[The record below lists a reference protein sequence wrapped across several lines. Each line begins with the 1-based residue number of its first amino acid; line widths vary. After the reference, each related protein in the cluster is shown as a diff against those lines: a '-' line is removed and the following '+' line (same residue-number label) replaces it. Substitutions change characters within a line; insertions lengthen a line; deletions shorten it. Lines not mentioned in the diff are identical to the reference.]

1 MGFLRSS
8 GNRKKKSYIHDD
20 AEESARRR
28 DMIKQKLYAEHMM
41 DSDDENDDYLEKQL
55 GPRSPVRRLS
65 PHNSQSS
72 RRVTVLPN
80 YIDPSGSLRNSPPSS
95 GHFRAPPRRAYSEQ
109 NGRKTLNR
117 PPPLPPRRTNSFANG
132 SDEFS
137 QGSSPSPPSRG
148 KNARFSMAP
157 HPVHPSRRDPRMASR
172 LANRNYNNAQDS
184 EDDEDED
191 GIGEQMMTPLAQ
203 RRPPPRRRRATVAE
217 QSLQKNAD
225 AAMRFGPPRR
235 VKSHYP
241 GGRNPRGVGTIGM
254 IDNGMD
260 ASDHSNVSK
269 DSSDKGVFRGRGLFR
284 NKSGQSDDTDLTVS
298 SSERSS
304 SFFRKVKRTNSSS
317 MKRSPL
323 DTSEHTTESQKS
335 WFTNGSARSKEEVY
349 NSALRRVKER
359 QAIQNA
365 QNYLRGNQPGR
376 MGLSEQ
382 LAALPPANDSDAEY
396 DEVEDDAESKS
407 IFSSIISKIE
417 KVYDDCS

>member
-1 MGFLRSS
+1 
-8 GNRKKKSYIHDD
+8 
-20 AEESARRR
+20 
-28 DMIKQKLYAEHMM
+28 
-41 DSDDENDDYLEKQL
+41 
-55 GPRSPVRRLS
+55 
-65 PHNSQSS
+65 
-72 RRVTVLPN
+72 
-80 YIDPSGSLRNSPPSS
+80 
-95 GHFRAPPRRAYSEQ
+95 
-109 NGRKTLNR
+109 
-117 PPPLPPRRTNSFANG
+117 
-132 SDEFS
+132 
-137 QGSSPSPPSRG
+137 
-148 KNARFSMAP
+148 
-157 HPVHPSRRDPRMASR
+157 MASR
-172 LANRNYNNAQDS
+172 LANRNYNNNHNTHDS
-184 EDDEDED
+184 EDDDEDED
-191 GIGEQMMTPLAQ
+191 GIGDQMMTPLAQ

-241 GGRNPRGVGTIGM
+241 GGRNPRGVGTLGM
-254 IDNGMD
+254 IDTGMD
-260 ASDHSNVSK
+260 TSDHSNVSK

-284 NKSGQSDDTDLTVS
+284 NKSGQSDDTDQTVS

-304 SFFRKVKRTNSSS
+304 SFFRKVKRSNSSS

-335 WFTNGSARSKEEVY
+335 WFTNGSGSRSKEEVY
-349 NSALRRVKER
+349 NSAVRRVKER

-382 LAALPPANDSDAEY
+382 LAALPPANDTSDDEY
-396 DEVEDDAESKS
+396 DEVEEDDAESKS